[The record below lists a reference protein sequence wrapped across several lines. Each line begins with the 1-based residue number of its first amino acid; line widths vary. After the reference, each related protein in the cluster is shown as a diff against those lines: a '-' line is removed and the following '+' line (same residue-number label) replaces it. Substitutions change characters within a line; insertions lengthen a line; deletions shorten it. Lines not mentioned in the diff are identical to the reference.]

1 MARPLRGF
9 HTFLLFLG
17 FSLSCCLP
25 ANGSAPESVSSKP
38 LRLAGSSTMA
48 PLLAEIARLYMRRH
62 PDVRIEVRM
71 GGSGRGL
78 QTLRAGEADIGMVS
92 RALNDEE
99 RGLYWLPIARDGI
112 AAVVHRDNPVPGLS
126 RQQLAAIY
134 SGKIGN
140 WREVG
145 GADAPIHVLG
155 AGAESGSSEL
165 FAAYL
170 GLQYRHLKLG
180 RALHSNGERLAA
192 VAADPLAIVY
202 ASAGEAER
210 NGAAGRPIRAL
221 AAGGI
226 AASAVAIRKGGYP
239 ISRPLSLVAR
249 SRPEGMLRD
258 FFTFC
263 ISSEVTAAIQ
273 AHDFVPYLD

>member
-9 HTFLLFLG
+9 HTFLLLLG

-25 ANGSAPESVSSKP
+25 ANGSAPESVSGKS

-62 PDVRIEVRM
+62 PDVHIAVHM
-71 GGSGRGL
+71 GGSGHGL
-78 QTLRAGEADIGMVS
+78 QALRAGQADIAMVS
-92 RALNDEE
+92 RALNEDEQA
-99 RGLYWLPIARDGI
+99 LYWLPIARDGI
-112 AAVVHRDNPVPGLS
+112 AVVVHRANQVPDLS
-126 RQQLAAIY
+126 ARQLAAIY
-134 SGKIGN
+134 GGKIGN

-155 AGAESGSSEL
+155 AGVEAGSSEL

-170 GLQYRHLKLG
+170 GLPYRHMRLE
-180 RALHSNGERLAA
+180 RVLHSNGERLAA

-202 ASAGEAER
+202 SSAGEAER
-210 NGAAGRPIRAL
+210 EGTAGRPVRAL
-221 AAGGI
+221 AADGI
-226 AASAVAIRKGGYP
+226 AASASAIRKGGYP

-258 FFTFC
+258 FFQFC